1 MKKIKLS
8 ILFTF
13 ISALCSAQFYTFD
26 HYTEKYTEF
35 DDGEELYDI
44 FIDNNA
50 LVSLNMEIR
59 LYDHLLNSS
68 TLVVGKNG
76 FLVNTSDSF
85 SFALDP
91 FVAKLEQRETG
102 SSVSIKIDSVSK
114 SEPILQVQWKNM
126 GLIDHDSSD
135 FANFQLWVYL
145 ETQQIEFRY
154 GPSKVTGTQAFGNY
168 NGPQILL
175 ALLTPDFLN
184 SHEDIVII
192 EKDGNPA
199 ILPVGL
205 DGYTGAPP
213 DGMVMRFSNKL
224 LTTESLS
231 ADVYLIYPNPIDTY
245 LVIDKVP
252 GPGKSSACIFDNS
265 GKLLMEISDIEAG
278 KKIDVSSL
286 QQGTYGVRIISDS
299 GSIYRVL
306 VKRVQD

>member
-8 ILFTF
+8 ILLIF
-13 ISALCSAQFYTFD
+13 ISALCSAQFYTFG

-35 DDGEELYDI
+35 DDGEELYNI

-50 LVSLNMEIR
+50 LVSLNKEIR

-91 FVAKLEQRETG
+91 FVAKLERRDTG
-102 SSVSIKIDSVSK
+102 SSVSVKIDSVSK
-114 SEPILQVQWKNM
+114 SEPILKVQWKNM
-126 GLIDHDSSD
+126 GLIDHDPSD

-145 ETQQIEFRY
+145 QTQKVEFRY
-154 GPSKVTGTQAFGNY
+154 GPSKVTDIKAFGTY
-168 NGPQILL
+168 NGPQIIL
-175 ALLTPDFLN
+175 ALLTPDFLK
-184 SHEDIVII
+184 SHEDLVII

-213 DGMVMRFSNKL
+213 DGLVMRFSNKL
-224 LTTESLS
+224 LTAESLA

-252 GPGKSSACIFDNS
+252 GPGKSSASIFDNS
-265 GKLLMEISDIEAG
+265 GKLVMEISDIEAG
-278 KKIDVSSL
+278 NKIDVSSL
-286 QQGTYGVRIISDS
+286 QQGTYGIRISSNS
-299 GSIYRVL
+299 GSYYRL
-306 VKRVQD
+306 LMKSAQH